1 MPKIAIKNRDKLI
14 ICGLFLA
21 KFDTL
26 AYKSLG
32 FSSFMEA
39 FNVLGFALQGKPS
52 NIKNYRDEFDPY
64 FDNARKGWQR
74 DLRAYT
80 KIIFEKYQNMEFEAF
95 KNLISSFL
103 IENYEEKLQVNEF
116 LDSKIETSF
125 IKRVAT
131 GKAAENYFLQNFKKH
146 FEDFNVLDV
155 REYGCGFDFKLTLK
169 NQQICV
175 EVKGLNENKGQFLLT
190 QKEFEMA
197 DKLKENYCLFI
208 VRNLKEKPKES
219 LFFHPL
225 NHFKL
230 KEQNIKIVQKSY
242 QGVL

>member
-1 MPKIAIKNRDKLI
+1 
-14 ICGLFLA
+14 
-21 KFDTL
+21 
-26 AYKSLG
+26 
-32 FSSFMEA
+32 
-39 FNVLGFALQGKPS
+39 
-52 NIKNYRDEFDPY
+52 
-64 FDNARKGWQR
+64 
-74 DLRAYT
+74 
-80 KIIFEKYQNMEFEAF
+80 MEFEAF
-95 KNLISSFL
+95 KHLVSSFL
-103 IENYEEKLQVNEF
+103 IKDYELKQELSEF
-116 LDSKIETSF
+116 LDFKLETSF
-125 IKRVAT
+125 IKRIAI

-155 REYGCGFDFKLTLK
+155 REFGCGFDFKLTLK